1 VSKNAPFKNSLGM
14 AFVPAGTP
22 GVLFSIWETRVKD
35 FEAFV
40 EESGHDAIGENA
52 YGEPA
57 YTLETGGQWKQA
69 GGSWRDPRFP
79 QKQSGEHPV
88 VCVSY
93 LDGKGFCEW
102 LTKKERASGKIPVGA
117 SYRLPTD
124 AEWSRAC
131 GASEYPWGEGYPPK
145 NSDGNYAGAE
155 AMVGALQGRSSGLS
169 LDGFRD
175 GAARTSAVGMFKE
188 NRFGVYDMG
197 GNVFEWCSTWYTADL
212 NDEETKEG
220 YSFLKEDGGGQTSRV
235 MRGAS
240 WFIYD
245 RVALRS
251 SARAVGPPM
260 YRHGNIGFRVVLA
273 VASG

>member
-1 VSKNAPFKNSLGM
+1 
-14 AFVPAGTP
+14 
-22 GVLFSIWETRVKD
+22 
-35 FEAFV
+35 
-40 EESGHDAIGENA
+40 
-52 YGEPA
+52 
-57 YTLETGGQWKQA
+57 
-69 GGSWRDPRFP
+69 
-79 QKQSGEHPV
+79 
-88 VCVSY
+88 
-93 LDGKGFCEW
+93 
-102 LTKKERASGKIPVGA
+102 
-117 SYRLPTD
+117 
-124 AEWSRAC
+124 
-131 GASEYPWGEGYPPK
+131 
-145 NSDGNYAGAE
+145 
-155 AMVGALQGRSSGLS
+155 
-169 LDGFRD
+169 
-175 GAARTSAVGMFKE
+175 MFKE